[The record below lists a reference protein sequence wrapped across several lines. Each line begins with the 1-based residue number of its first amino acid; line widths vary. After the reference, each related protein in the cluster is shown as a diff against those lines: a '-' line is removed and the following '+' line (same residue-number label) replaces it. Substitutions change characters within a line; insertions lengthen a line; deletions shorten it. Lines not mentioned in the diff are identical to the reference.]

1 MKRIVLGLTIFLSL
15 IISGTASAQTISS
28 QFKAENPAHA
38 VTWALLTWAS
48 SDKRGLDFE
57 LTENMKVNEFININ
71 EENSELKAEWFTNM
85 LGLVRPVKRFVDS
98 DEALANWIEVN
109 HIHGTVK
116 ELAFEVQRLYE
127 ITKD

>member
-1 MKRIVLGLTIFLSL
+1 MKKLLIGLTLLSSL
-15 IISGTASAQTISS
+15 FVSGTASAQTISN

-48 SDKRGLDFE
+48 KDKRGLDFE
-57 LTENMKVNEFININ
+57 LTENMNINEFININ
-71 EENSELKAEWFTNM
+71 EENSELKAEQFTNM
-85 LGLVRPVKRFVDS
+85 LGLVRPVKRFGDS

-109 HIHGTVK
+109 HIHGTVR

-127 ITKD
+127 ISRD